1 MDIGFIGLGNMG
13 LPIACRLAEA
23 GHRVVV
29 FDIRAAVVDDAVEEG
44 AEAAGSAADVADRVA
59 TVMASL
65 PTPQASVEVV
75 GAVAARSGI
84 RRFVDFSTVGS
95 HTAQR
100 NSALLASH
108 GVAALDSPVSG
119 GVHAAQAGTLA
130 VMVSGP
136 RSEFDECGPAFDAIG
151 RATYIS
157 AKPGAAQTMKLVNNL
172 IAASSL
178 AVTAEAL
185 AMGVKA
191 GLDAQTM
198 IDVLNAGSGGTHA
211 SRDKF
216 PRAVLPRTFDYGFA
230 TGLMVKDVRL
240 YSMRPRPSDCPP
252 RWPPLSLRCGRAR
265 WPRRVPNPIS
275 RRSSNRSKPRPV
287 WSSNPQHHDSGF
299 GGGDAPIPAR
309 EEFVLFDDGEHGLT
323 RSAEHRA
330 RKRTFTSS
338 RAFPFE

>member
-13 LPIACRLAEA
+13 LPIACRLVAI

-29 FDIRAAVVDDAVEEG
+29 FDTRTAVVDDAVARG
-44 AEAAGSAADVADRVA
+44 AEAAKSAADVAGRVP

-65 PTPQASVEVV
+65 PTPQASTDVAD
-75 GAVAARSGI
+75 AVAGGSAI
-84 RRFVDFSTVGS
+84 RRFVDLSTVGS
-95 HTAQR
+95 RTAQR
-100 NSALLASH
+100 NSALLADH

-119 GVHAAQAGTLA
+119 GVHGAEAGTLA

-136 RSEFDECGPAFDAIG
+136 RAEFEACTPAFDAIG
-151 RATYIS
+151 RSMFIS
-157 AKPGAAQTMKLVNNL
+157 TKPGAAQTMKLVNNL

-191 GLDAQTM
+191 GLDAQVM

-240 YSMRPRPSDCPP
+240 YLDEAKSMGLDTVLAGAIAQLWESTLAAEGPDSD
-252 RWPPLSLRCGRAR
+252 
-265 WPRRVPNPIS
+265 
-275 RRSSNRSKPRPV
+275 
-287 WSSNPQHHDSGF
+287 
-299 GGGDAPIPAR
+299 
-309 EEFVLFDDGEHGLT
+309 
-323 RSAEHRA
+323 
-330 RKRTFTSS
+330 FTSIVKPIEAAAGVVIEARDS
-338 RAFPFE
+338 

>member
-13 LPIACRLAEA
+13 LPIACRLAAA
-23 GHRVVV
+23 GHRIVV
-29 FDIRAAVVDDAVEEG
+29 FDTRAAVVDDAVGRG
-44 AEAAGSAADVADRVA
+44 AEAARSAADVADRVA

-65 PTPQASVEVV
+65 PTPQASVQVA

-84 RRFVDFSTVGS
+84 RRFVDLSTVGS
-95 HTAQR
+95 QTAQR
-100 NSALLASH
+100 NSALLAEH

-119 GVHAAQAGTLA
+119 GVHGAQAGTLA

-136 RSEFDECGPAFDAIG
+136 RAEFDECAPAFDAIG

-185 AMGVKA
+185 VMGVKA

-198 IDVLNAGSGGTHA
+198 IDVLNAGSGATHA

-216 PRAVLPRTFDYGFA
+216 PRAVLPRTFDYGFV

-240 YSMRPRPSDCPP
+240 YLDEAKALGLPTAMAAAVAQMWENTLSSEGPESD
-252 RWPPLSLRCGRAR
+252 
-265 WPRRVPNPIS
+265 
-275 RRSSNRSKPRPV
+275 
-287 WSSNPQHHDSGF
+287 
-299 GGGDAPIPAR
+299 
-309 EEFVLFDDGEHGLT
+309 
-323 RSAEHRA
+323 
-330 RKRTFTSS
+330 FTSIVKPIEAAAGVVIES
-338 RAFPFE
+338 AAP

>member
-1 MDIGFIGLGNMG
+1 MDVGFIGLGNMG
-13 LPIACRLAEA
+13 FPIACRLVAV

-29 FDIRAAVVDDAVEEG
+29 FDTRTAVVDDAVARG
-44 AEAAGSAADVADRVA
+44 AEAAKSAADVAGRVP

-65 PTPQASVEVV
+65 PTPQASTDVAE
-75 GAVAARSGI
+75 AVAGGSAI

-95 HTAQR
+95 RTAQR
-100 NSALLASH
+100 NSALLADH

-119 GVHAAQAGTLA
+119 GVHGAEAGTLA

-136 RSEFDECGPAFDAIG
+136 RAEFEACTPAFDAIG
-151 RATYIS
+151 RTMFIS
-157 AKPGAAQTMKLVNNL
+157 TKPGAAQTMKLVNNL

-191 GLDAQTM
+191 GLDAQVM

-240 YSMRPRPSDCPP
+240 YLDEAKSMGLDTVLAGAIAQLWESTLAAEGPDSDFT
-252 RWPPLSLRCGRAR
+252 SI
-265 WPRRVPNPIS
+265 VKPIEAAAG
-275 RRSSNRSKPRPV
+275 V
-287 WSSNPQHHDSGF
+287 V
-299 GGGDAPIPAR
+299 IEAR
-309 EEFVLFDDGEHGLT
+309 E
-323 RSAEHRA
+323 S
-330 RKRTFTSS
+330 
-338 RAFPFE
+338 